1 MYYPFK
7 NGSLENIVG
16 TQVATNTDAIYTKS
30 LGKESFYFNGS
41 TSFISAPFTNSVTT
55 ELSMFA
61 WVYLN
66 AYTSDRSC
74 ILIKTAYLTVNSIG
88 KVSIY
93 NAGKS
98 PSGYHDSNTT
108 IELNKWYHI
117 GVTWNTTEAKIY
129 INGVLDRT
137 ISCSGNPTIGTPIDV
152 GSEYGSTRKL
162 NGYITDARI
171 YNNIL
176 TITEINQLYTT
187 SNPQTKIDLIAHYPL
202 NGNTDDYSA
211 YGNNVTNSGAV
222 IDNNGKI
229 GKCYSFDGAQ
239 MTTTIP
245 FSSYD
250 PALTNSTM
258 SCWLY
263 IKNLTSFIPTIPF
276 TTTANTATENI
287 IGYNSYGGLAISLWY
302 TEAGLL
308 SLYFSYRSSISSAYV
323 IYNNVLTEKWY
334 HLTGVVENDIIKFYI
349 NGILIGTSNI
359 STIKNVWTDT
369 RNFSISLPRVWSNSG
384 PAVNFPTKIND
395 VRLYNTAISEKEIKE
410 LAKAKILHYNFN
422 DYQEPTINL
431 DNPTQML
438 NPMGHGLTYNYLGL
452 DNGWQKY
459 SISGTKPV
467 GDNYPYTFNINC
479 TKNLLS
485 GNKQSMRFKMKC
497 NCLEKYG
504 QVLTGTVV
512 NIVWDSVTITYLP
525 STPNKSNI
533 IYDYLVENL
542 SHHEVIPQTQP
553 FYLYSSG
560 IEGVSFNPAT
570 DFIWLKDH
578 QIEDKDHST
587 NYTPTTRT
595 GQVHDS
601 SGYDNHADLTLSETP
616 QYTSLSKLGTGG
628 YYWLDTTKKIE
639 KTINRP
645 SEKITMNCWF
655 KGSTQGGSGYNI
667 PMSINGGEY
676 EMSITPSGKLRC
688 GFYLSGNRYVY
699 DWGSGLLDGNWH
711 MLTTQYDGAY
721 IRGFIDSEEVGN
733 TNIVGNLPT
742 NSGILRIGSY
752 DGSTTYGNI
761 NAYEDDIRIYATAL
775 SLNDIK
781 KLYQVGQ
788 FTHNNGSLETNQFI
802 ENGYGHTLVNYN
814 KWVVGD
820 FVYQDGWN
828 NHWGGKPTQYSDLIA
843 LYSNP
848 QGEQDIVYESKV
860 LDNTFVNYRTRGL
873 AATPTILPD
882 ITKTYRLSCWVYISG
897 NTTSGTSWYAG
908 LDYSKVCDINTTT
921 PNGNPYH
928 HVLSGGVS
936 TGDKWILCVSYIYP
950 YGSIGNVNNA
960 KRYLPDGTIHSTGTD
975 YNWNSGISS
984 FFLRWLFNYQYDQPN
999 VNQYTLLYRPRFD
1012 LIDGTEP
1019 TLQELLKCQDHKPLP
1034 LTKPEFNANHSI
1046 DINEIRE
1053 AFVPGITFVKD
1064 DNNNTQKLICDY
1076 FNGETFAK
1084 ANSGSFVMNGVTFN
1098 TTYQKI
1104 NPSDYNSKVIMNM
1117 SKDILYIN
1125 KIIEN

>member
-41 TSFISAPFTNSVTT
+41 TSFISAPFTSSVTT

-88 KVSIY
+88 KVAIY

-137 ISCSGNPTIGTPIDV
+137 IACSGNPTIDIPMDI
-152 GSEYGSTRKL
+152 GSEFGSSRQL

-171 YNNIL
+171 YNNTL
-176 TITEINQLYTT
+176 TITEITQLYTA
-187 SNPQTKIDLIAHYPL
+187 SNLQTKTDLIAHYPL

-211 YGNNVTNSGAV
+211 YGNNATNSGAT

-229 GKCYSFDGAQ
+229 GKCYSFTQTGADGINITQ
-239 MTTTIP
+239 TNFTELQNNYSMGLWVNPSGTHYHYNGTFI
-245 FSSYD
+245 SSG
-250 PALTNSTM
+250 N
-258 SCWLY
+258 W
-263 IKNLTSFIPTIPF
+263 NTSSWAFGVSQD
-276 TTTANTATENI
+276 NTQI
-287 IGYNSYGGLAISLWY
+287 DVLGRGYNKWVNYTLPLNTWTHLLCTVSNGISKLYANGIYIGQANVTGALASDATNTYIGRETYAGG
-302 TEAGLL
+302 
-308 SLYFSYRSSISSAYV
+308 YFS
-323 IYNNVLTEKWY
+323 
-334 HLTGVVENDIIKFYI
+334 F
-349 NGILIGTSNI
+349 NG
-359 STIKNVWTDT
+359 
-369 RNFSISLPRVWSNSG
+369 
-384 PAVNFPTKIND
+384 KIND
-395 VRLYNTAISEKEIKE
+395 VRIYDSILSLKEIKE
-410 LAKAKILHYNFN
+410 IAKAKILHYNFN
-422 DYQEPTINL
+422 DYQEPTTNL
-431 DNPTQML
+431 DNPIQML
-438 NPMGHGLTYNYLGL
+438 NPMGHGLTYSYLGL

-459 SISGTKPV
+459 SISGAKPV
-467 GDNYPYTFNINC
+467 GDNYPYTFNVNC

-504 QVLTGTVV
+504 QALSGAVV
-512 NIVWDSVTITYLP
+512 NIVWDSGTTTYLP
-525 STPNKSNI
+525 STPNISNI
-533 IYDYLVENL
+533 VYDYLVENL
-542 SHHEVIPQTQP
+542 SHHEVNPQTQA
-553 FYLYSSG
+553 FYLFSYG

-601 SGYDNHADLTLSETP
+601 SGYDNHVDLTIATTP

-676 EMSITPSGKLRC
+676 EMSITPSGELRG
-688 GFYLSGNRYVY
+688 GFYLSGTRYVY
-699 DWGSGLLDGNWH
+699 NWGSGLLGGNWH

-721 IRGFIDSEEVGN
+721 IRGFIDGVEVGN
-733 TNIVGNLPT
+733 TNIVGNLTT

-775 SLNDIK
+775 TLNDIK
-781 KLYQVGQ
+781 ELYQVGQ
-788 FTHNNGSLETNQFI
+788 SIHNNGSLETNQFI
-802 ENGYGHTLVNYN
+802 ENGFSHTLTNYN
-814 KWVVGD
+814 TWVIGQAAIGWYNNGAAANNSRVNATNPVGE
-820 FVYQDGWN
+820 
-828 NHWGGKPTQYSDLIA
+828 T
-843 LYSNP
+843 
-848 QGEQDIVYESKV
+848 DIVWK
-860 LDNTFVNYRTRGL
+860 GMG
-873 AATPTILPD
+873 D
-882 ITKTYRLSCWVYISG
+882 ITNVGNSGYVSYSYPIDPTKKYRFSVWVRRENMNIDPGDIYHGLYGYNGGSNIGLYYLNGSG
-897 NTTSGTSWYAG
+897 PDTNPYFRAQLTTTDNNVWRLWVGYVLPHNTTITTNDPENGVYNTDGTKYTICTDFKWHP
-908 LDYSKVCDINTTT
+908 NTTQASIRNYLYYSSD
-921 PNGNPYH
+921 PNTY
-928 HVLSGGVS
+928 V
-936 TGDKWILCVSYIYP
+936 Y
-950 YGSIGNVNNA
+950 
-960 KRYLPDGTIHSTGTD
+960 
-975 YNWNSGISS
+975 
-984 FFLRWLFNYQYDQPN
+984 F
-999 VNQYTLLYRPRFD
+999 YRPRID

-1019 TLQELLKCQDHKPLP
+1019 TLQELLKCQDHKPFP

-1064 DNNNTQKLICDY
+1064 DSNNTQKLMCMY
-1076 FNGETFAK
+1076 SEGETFAK
-1084 ANSGSFVMNGVTFN
+1084 ADSGSFVMNGVTFN

-1104 NPSDYNSKVIMNM
+1104 NPSDYSSKVIMNM